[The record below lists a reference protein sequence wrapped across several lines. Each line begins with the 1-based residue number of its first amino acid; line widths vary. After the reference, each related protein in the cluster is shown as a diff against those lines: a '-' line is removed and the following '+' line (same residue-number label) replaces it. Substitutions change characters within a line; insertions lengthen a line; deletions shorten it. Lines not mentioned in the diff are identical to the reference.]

1 MVDISWAEKY
11 RPNTLDDVVF
21 DTEEDK
27 NLIKKIIDDSEDGI
41 EIKIDDRVLIKNIL
55 ISDANLIKD
64 LVRKE
69 Y

>member
-1 MVDISWAEKY
+1 MDSYA
-11 RPNTLDDVVF
+11 LDVGQKLF
-21 DTEEDK
+21 A
-27 NLIKKIIDDSEDGI
+27 KIIDDSEDVI

>member
-1 MVDISWAEKY
+1 MDS
-11 RPNTLDDVVF
+11 NSLDVSQKLF
-21 DTEEDK
+21 T
-27 NLIKKIIDDSEDGI
+27 KIIDDSEDGV
-41 EIKIDDRVLIKNIL
+41 EIKIDDRVLIKNIS